1 MSKHPTPTVPL
12 SVEEPPAS
20 IQISNPTAG
29 SPTAPPPSPITDP
42 ITHNDRYSRQI
53 LFPGIGPAGQQL
65 LRSAHVAIIGVGAT
79 GAATASLLARAGVGT
94 LTLIDRDFVEP
105 SNLQRQI
112 LFDEADARDS
122 LPKAEAARRKIA
134 LFNSTIAVHA
144 HIADLVPANIH
155 ELLAPAHLI
164 PVDLI
169 LDATDNFE
177 TRYLINDY
185 AVQQSKPWI
194 YAAAIG
200 AYAATMNILPRI
212 PTPAHETPAAQNDCH
227 SERSE
232 EPPHLLFRGER
243 SDVPV
248 TAHPTPTK
256 NDCHSERSEE
266 PPHLSFRTE
275 RSDVPAPYNPTACLA
290 CIFPKPPT
298 GPVETCD
305 TAGILATAVNLAA
318 SIQATEALKLLTN
331 QPHLLRRTLLSHDL
345 WSNERSEVN
354 TSTPNPACNVCGQR
368 IFTHL
373 AGEGRPHITLCG
385 RNSVQIHEH
394 HRPVDFSAMRTR
406 LLPHGEVRFNNLLL
420 RFHRPPHTFTLF
432 PDGRCLIQ
440 GTTDITLAR
449 TLYARFI
456 GS

>member
-1 MSKHPTPTVPL
+1 MSQPSQHSPAPPIATPK
-12 SVEEPPAS
+12 SGSEPSIQSGSESSFRPQAEHFAAAAEKPAS
-20 IQISNPTAG
+20 LP
-29 SPTAPPPSPITDP
+29 APPPSPATTSNLNDLNNL
-42 ITHNDRYSRQI
+42 NDRYSRQI
-53 LFPGIGPAGQQL
+53 LFPGIGAHGQHL
-65 LRSAHVAIIGVGAT
+65 LASAHVAIVGCGAT
-79 GAATASLLARAGVGT
+79 GAAAASLLARAGVGT

-112 LFDEADARDS
+112 LFDESDALQS

-134 LFNSTIAVHA
+134 LFNSTIAVHS

-155 ELLAPAHLI
+155 ELLAPAH
-164 PVDLI
+164 LI

-200 AYAATMNILPRI
+200 AYAATMTILPATNHNPLTTNHCP
-212 PTPAHETPAAQNDCH
+212 PTP
-227 SERSE
+227 
-232 EPPHLLFRGER
+232 
-243 SDVPV
+243 
-248 TAHPTPTK
+248 
-256 NDCHSERSEE
+256 
-266 PPHLSFRTE
+266 
-275 RSDVPAPYNPTACLA
+275 CLA

-318 SIQATEALKLLTN
+318 SIQVTEALKLLTN
-331 QPHLLRRTLLSHDL
+331 QPHLLRRSLLSFDL
-345 WSNERSEVN
+345 WTSEHSEISA
-354 TSTPNPACNVCGQR
+354 TKPNPDCTVCGR
-368 IFTHL
+368 RLFTHL

-394 HRPVDFSAMRTR
+394 SRPVDFAAMRDR
-406 LLPHGEVRFNNLLL
+406 LAPHGQVRFNDLLL
-420 RFHRPPHTFTLF
+420 RFERPPHTITLF
-432 PDGRCLIQ
+432 PDGRALIQ

-449 TLYARFI
+449 SLYARFI

>member
-1 MSKHPTPTVPL
+1 VARGGGGAGAETPLP
-12 SVEEPPAS
+12 
-20 IQISNPTAG
+20 NPTDHAIPE
-29 SPTAPPPSPITDP
+29 S
-42 ITHNDRYSRQI
+42 DRYSRQI
-53 LFPGIGPAGQQL
+53 LFSGIGAVGQHL
-65 LRSAHVAIIGVGAT
+65 LASAHVAIIGVGAT

-112 LFDEADARDS
+112 LFDEADARES

-134 LFNSTIAVHA
+134 LFNSGITVHS

-164 PVDLI
+164 

-177 TRYLINDY
+177 TRYLLNDY
-185 AVQQSKPWI
+185 CVQQSKPWI

-200 AYAATMNILPRI
+200 AYAITMNILPKPIDVSKAVILSDGSEAAGSKTPRI
-212 PTPAHETPAAQNDCH
+212 SSLQ
-227 SERSE
+227 
-232 EPPHLLFRGER
+232 GER
-243 SDVPV
+243 SDVPA
-248 TAHPTPTK
+248 TY
-256 NDCHSERSEE
+256 D
-266 PPHLSFRTE
+266 
-275 RSDVPAPYNPTACLA
+275 PTACLA
-290 CIFPKPPT
+290 CIFPQPPT

-305 TAGILATAVNLAA
+305 TAGILSTAVNLAA

-331 QPHLLRRTLLSHDL
+331 QPNLMRRTLLSFDL
-345 WSNERSEVN
+345 WSNDRSEIN
-354 TSTPNPACNVCGQR
+354 TTKPNPTCTVCGQR
-368 IFTHL
+368 TFVYL

-394 HRPVDFSAMRTR
+394 HRPVDFAAMRDR
-406 LLPHGEVRFNNLLL
+406 LLPHADIHDLRFNELLL
-420 RFHRPPHTFTLF
+420 RFQRGPHTVTLF
-432 PDGRCLIQ
+432 PDGRALIQ

-449 TLYARFI
+449 SLYARFI

>member
-1 MSKHPTPTVPL
+1 VGSSATPT
-12 SVEEPPAS
+12 
-20 IQISNPTAG
+20 
-29 SPTAPPPSPITDP
+29 ITD
-42 ITHNDRYSRQI
+42 HDRYSRQV
-53 LFPGIGPAGQQL
+53 LFPGIGATGQNL
-65 LRSAHVAIIGVGAT
+65 LASAHVAIIGVGAT

-105 SNLQRQI
+105 SNLQRQV
-112 LFDEADARDS
+112 LFDEADARES

-134 LFNSTIAVHA
+134 LFNSTITVHS

-155 ELLAPAHLI
+155 ELLSPAH
-164 PVDLI
+164 LI

-200 AYAATMNILPRI
+200 AYAATMNILPKPPDGLSTPYSLL
-212 PTPAHETPAAQNDCH
+212 PTPC
-227 SERSE
+227 
-232 EPPHLLFRGER
+232 L
-243 SDVPV
+243 
-248 TAHPTPTK
+248 PTT
-256 NDCHSERSEE
+256 
-266 PPHLSFRTE
+266 
-275 RSDVPAPYNPTACLA
+275 CLA

-305 TAGILATAVNLAA
+305 TAGILSTAVNLAA
-318 SIQATEALKLLTN
+318 SIQTTEALKLLTN
-331 QPHLLRRTLLSHDL
+331 QPHLMRRTLISHDL
-345 WSNERSEVN
+345 WSNERSEIS
-354 TSTPNPACNVCGQR
+354 TATPNPACTVCGRR
-368 IFTHL
+368 IFSHL

-394 HRPVDFSAMRTR
+394 HRPVDFAAMRDR
-406 LLPHGEVRFNNLLL
+406 LLPHRDIQELRFNDLLL
-420 RFHRPPHTFTLF
+420 RFKRPPHTFTLF

-449 TLYARFI
+449 SLYARFI

>member
-1 MSKHPTPTVPL
+1 MSKHPIPPVPASVPL
-12 SVEEPPAS
+12 PVQACPAG
-20 IQISNPTAG
+20 IQFSNPAL
-29 SPTAPPPSPITDP
+29 PRPAPSTNPITDQ
-42 ITHNDRYSRQI
+42 DRYSRQI
-53 LFPGIGPAGQQL
+53 LFAGIGATGQQL
-65 LRSAHVAIIGVGAT
+65 LRSAHVAIVGVGAT

-105 SNLQRQI
+105 SNLQRQV
-112 LFDEADARDS
+112 LFDESDARDS

-134 LFNSTIAVHA
+134 LFNSAITVHP

-155 ELLAPAHLI
+155 ELLAPAH
-164 PVDLI
+164 LI

-200 AYAATMNILPRI
+200 AYAATMNILPIRFDS
-212 PTPAHETPAAQNDCH
+212 TSKGRH

-232 EPPHLLFRGER
+232 EPLYFPFQGGPELAER
-243 SDVPV
+243 DVRV
-248 TAHPTPTK
+248 T
-256 NDCHSERSEE
+256 
-266 PPHLSFRTE
+266 
-275 RSDVPAPYNPTACLA
+275 YNPTACLA

-305 TAGILATAVNLAA
+305 TAGILSTAVNLAA
-318 SIQATEALKLLTN
+318 SIQTTEALKFLTN
-331 QPHLLRRTLLSHDL
+331 QPHLMRRTLLSHDL
-345 WSNERSEVN
+345 WSNQRSEIN
-354 TSTPNPACNVCGQR
+354 TTTPNPACTVCGQR
-368 IFTHL
+368 IFSHL
-373 AGEGRPHITLCG
+373 SGVGRPHITLCG

-394 HRPVDFSAMRTR
+394 HRPVDFAAMRDR
-406 LLPHGEVRFNNLLL
+406 LLPHGDIQEVRFNNLLL
-420 RFHRPPHTFTLF
+420 RFRRPPHTFTLF

-449 TLYARFI
+449 SLYARFI

>member
-1 MSKHPTPTVPL
+1 MMHSESASEPAQSRQLSFSLGCRKPSGSSRVPLHIRPSLYYETAVFLDGAIFIMSKHPATTFEERPPSIHIGTPADAQSSET
-12 SVEEPPAS
+12 PPP
-20 IQISNPTAG
+20 NPTGPAIPD
-29 SPTAPPPSPITDP
+29 S
-42 ITHNDRYSRQI
+42 DRYSRQI
-53 LFPGIGPAGQQL
+53 LFPGIGATGQHL
-65 LRSAHVAIIGVGAT
+65 LASAHVAIIGVGAT

-112 LFDEADARDS
+112 LFDEADARES

-134 LFNSTIAVHA
+134 LFNSAVSVHA

-164 PVDLI
+164 

-177 TRYLINDY
+177 TRYLLNDY
-185 AVQQSKPWI
+185 CVQQSKPWI

-200 AYAATMNILPRI
+200 AYAATMNILPL
-212 PTPAHETPAAQNDCH
+212 P
-227 SERSE
+227 E
-232 EPPHLLFRGER
+232 EQANE
-243 SDVPV
+243 
-248 TAHPTPTK
+248 
-256 NDCHSERSEE
+256 
-266 PPHLSFRTE
+266 
-275 RSDVPAPYNPTACLA
+275 PAPYPPTACLA

-305 TAGILATAVNLAA
+305 TAGILSTAVNLAA
-318 SIQATEALKLLTN
+318 SIQTTEALKLLTN
-331 QPHLLRRTLLSHDL
+331 QPNLMRRTLISHNL
-345 WSNERSEVN
+345 WSNEQSEI
-354 TSTPNPACNVCGQR
+354 TTAKPNPACTVCGQR

-373 AGEGRPHITLCG
+373 AGVGRPHITLCG

-394 HRPVDFSAMRTR
+394 HRPVDFTAMRNR
-406 LLPHGEVRFNNLLL
+406 LAPHADIHDLRFNELLL
-420 RFHRPPHTFTLF
+420 RFKRGPHTFTLF
-432 PDGRCLIQ
+432 PDGRALIQ

-449 TLYARFI
+449 SLYARFI